1 MLDDLLSEDVHAPSA
16 PRIAGVTPAVVVDNL
31 DLTGQGRVQVRF
43 PWLPDVEPWARVCAP
58 VAGDGAGVWAIPQTG
73 DEVLVAFA
81 NGDIAHP
88 YVLGGLWSMT
98 SRPPA
103 DLPTDAVT
111 KTVVKTPLG
120 HTVTL
125 DDFAQS
131 ITLETLAGHKV
142 EIGATTLTIAMAGGA
157 ASIEL
162 DVSGSISLKALRSV
176 EISAPTVTVTGDASA
191 KVSSSGALDLSG
203 GASCKIAAAVVA
215 IN

>member
-1 MLDDLLSEDVHAPSA
+1 MLDDLLSENVHEASA
-16 PRIAGVTPAVVVDNL
+16 PRIAGVSPAIVVSNL

-43 PWLPDVEPWARVCAP
+43 PWLADVEPWARVCAP
-58 VAGDGAGVWAIPQTG
+58 VAGGGAGVWAIPQDG

-88 YVLGGLWSMT
+88 YVLGGVWSMT

-103 DLPTDAVT
+103 ILPTDAIT
-111 KTVVKTPLG
+111 KMVVKSPLG
-120 HTVTL
+120 HTITI
-125 DDFAQS
+125 DDFEQS
-131 ITLETLAGHKV
+131 ITLESLIGHKV
-142 EIGATTLTIAMAGGA
+142 EIGATSITISIAGGA

-162 DVSGSISLKALRSV
+162 DVSGALKLSALQSV
-176 EISAPTVTVTGDASA
+176 EISAPMVTVTGDASA
-191 KVSSSGALDLSG
+191 KVSSSGSVELSG

>member
-1 MLDDLLSEDVHAPSA
+1 MDDLFTDDIHEAAA
-16 PRIAGVTPAVVVDNL
+16 PRLAGVTPAVVIGNI

-43 PWLPDVEPWARVCAP
+43 PWAPDVEPWARVCAP
-58 VAGDGAGVWAIPQTG
+58 VAGDSAGVWAIPQEG

-103 DLPTDAVT
+103 DLPTDSIT
-111 KTVVKTPLG
+111 KMVIKSPLG
-120 HTVTL
+120 HAITI
-125 DDFAQS
+125 DDFEQL
-131 ITLETLAGHKV
+131 ITLESLIGHKV
-142 EIGATTLTIAMAGGA
+142 EIGPTSLTISMAAGA

-162 DVSGSISLKALRSV
+162 DAAGGMKLSAKRSV
-176 EISAPTVTVTGDASA
+176 EISAPMVTITGNASA
-191 KVSSSGALDLSG
+191 KVASSGALQLDG
-203 GASCKIAAAVVA
+203 GASCKIAAGVVA